1 MRRLLLLAALAGCT
15 SATEPHRIVVTCHE
29 RVVQTPQGAWHTG
42 LEDCTWLDPVTGQGG
57 AGRHP

>member
-1 MRRLLLLAALAGCT
+1 MLCLALVGCADT
-15 SATEPHRIVVTCHE
+15 TAPHRIVVACSE

-42 LEDCTWLDPVTGQGG
+42 VEDCTWLDPMTGQGG